1 MVGSSIDNWHRVDDV
16 LYRCG
21 QPDDFAT
28 VGLGDHPKGTGT
40 VVDLTVPV

>member
-1 MVGSSIDNWHRVDDV
+1 MRTLVTPELDGTITM
-16 LYRCG
+16 RCG